1 MTCLSP
7 LEVELIDRT
16 AVRGCI
22 AHTHLGLQ
30 QGHLIEVGADAL
42 AIVAIARDLGD
53 AVREATQRTDSE
65 GRHTTVRRQD
75 HRQACDLLR
84 GIVRTLRMHTHHPI
98 RQMHCGEG
106 GHKEMANIPHVG
118 VYIVDRVKAL

>member
-1 MTCLSP
+1 MACLSP
-7 LEVELIDRT
+7 LEVEPIDRT
-16 AVRGCI
+16 AVRGSI

-30 QGHLIEVGADAL
+30 QGHLIEIGTDAL
-42 AIVAIARDLGD
+42 TIVAIAGYLG
-53 AVREATQRTDSE
+53 EAIAEGTQRTDSE
-65 GRHTTVRRQD
+65 GRHTTMRRQD
-75 HRQACDLLR
+75 HGQACDLLR
-84 GIVRTLRMHTHHPI
+84 SIVRALRVHTHHPI